1 MTRLLADADPSRWVP
16 VTGSMG
22 LRGRRHRKAAI
33 RMLLGHGS
41 RMMGGQGRGSGVL
54 AWTLSQAAPLLMR
67 RTDGRL
73 LAWVWK
79 ADPNLLLVTAQVH
92 AITPQLRAARAMR
105 PMEYDDTEP
114 FRGAYLGMG
123 ERLVMDSP
131 SAPNTPPFAEY
142 TWDTGAHLV
151 TVMAVCGDRERFRSV
166 LDSVDALAR
175 TVRIV
180 DDLRVAETTGV
191 LRLGPA

>member
-1 MTRLLADADPSRWVP
+1 MTRLQADADAARWVP
-16 VTGSMG
+16 VTGSLG

-41 RMMGGQGRGSGVL
+41 RMLGGQGRGSGML
-54 AWTLSQAAPLLMR
+54 AWTLSQAAPLVIR
-67 RTDGRL
+67 RTGGRM
-73 LAWVWK
+73 LAWVWREEPK
-79 ADPNLLLVTAQVH
+79 LLVVTAQVH
-92 AITPQLRAARAMR
+92 QISPQLRAARAMR
-105 PMEYDDTEP
+105 PMEYDDTEA

-123 ERLVMDSP
+123 ERLVLDAS
-131 SAPNTPPFAEY
+131 SAPSTPPFAEY

-151 TVMAVCGDRERFRSV
+151 TVTAVCGDRERFRT
-166 LDSVDALAR
+166 LLPAIDALAR

-180 DDLRVAETTGV
+180 DDLRLAETTGV

>member
-1 MTRLLADADPSRWVP
+1 MTRLQADADAARWVA
-16 VTGSMG
+16 VSGSLG

-41 RMMGGQGRGSGVL
+41 RMLGGQGRGSGVL
-54 AWTLSQAAPLLMR
+54 AWTLSQAAPLLLR
-67 RTDGRL
+67 RADGRVL
-73 LAWVWK
+73 VWVWK
-79 ADPNLLLVTAQVH
+79 DEPGLMVVAAQVQ

-123 ERLVMDSP
+123 ERLVLESP
-131 SAPNTPPFAEY
+131 SIPNTPPMAEY

-151 TVMAVCGDRERFRSV
+151 TVTAVCGDAQRFGAV
-166 LDSVDALAR
+166 IGAVDELAR

-180 DDLRVAETTGV
+180 DDLRVTETTGV
-191 LRLGPA
+191 LRLDPA

>member
-1 MTRLLADADPSRWVP
+1 MTRLQADADAARWVP
-16 VTGSMG
+16 ITGSLG

-41 RMMGGQGRGSGVL
+41 RMIGGQGRGSGLL
-54 AWTLSQAAPLLMR
+54 AWTISQAAPLLMR
-67 RTDGRL
+67 RADGKL

-79 ADPNLLLVTAQVH
+79 DEPDLLVVTAQVH
-92 AITPQLRAARAMR
+92 QITPQLRAARAMR

-123 ERLVMDSP
+123 ERLVID
-131 SAPNTPPFAEY
+131 APAGAGTPPFAEY
-142 TWDTGAHLV
+142 TWDTGAHFV
-151 TVMAVCGDRERFRSV
+151 TVTAVGGDRERFRTV
-166 LDSVDALAR
+166 LGSVDELAR

-180 DDLRVAETTGV
+180 DDLRVAETPGV

>member
-1 MTRLLADADPSRWVP
+1 MTRLQADADAARWVA
-16 VTGSMG
+16 VTGSLG

-33 RMLLGHGS
+33 RMLLGQGS

-54 AWTLSQAAPLLMR
+54 AWTLSQAAPLLLR
-67 RTDGRL
+67 RADGRL
-73 LAWVWK
+73 LVWVWK
-79 ADPNLLLVTAQVH
+79 DDPELVVVAAQVQE
-92 AITPQLRAARAMR
+92 ITPQVRAARAML

-123 ERLVMDSP
+123 ERLVLDQP
-131 SAPNTPPFAEY
+131 STPNTPPLAEY

-151 TVMAVCGDRERFRSV
+151 TVTAVCGDATRFRTV
-166 LDSVDALAR
+166 LGSIDELAR

-180 DDLRVAETTGV
+180 DDLRVTETTGV

>member
-1 MTRLLADADPSRWVP
+1 MRLQADADAARWVP
-16 VTGSMG
+16 VTGSLG

-41 RMMGGQGRGSGVL
+41 RLMGGAGRGSGAL
-54 AWTLSQAAPLLMR
+54 AWALSQAAPLLLR
-67 RTDGRL
+67 RADGRIL
-73 LAWVWK
+73 VWVWK
-79 ADPNLLLVTAQVH
+79 DDPGLLVVMAQ
-92 AITPQLRAARAMR
+92 AQELTPQLRAARAMM

-114 FRGAYLGMG
+114 FQGAYLGTG
-123 ERLVMDSP
+123 ERLVMA
-131 SAPNTPPFAEY
+131 APADAGTPPFATY

-151 TVMAVCGDRERFRSV
+151 TVTAVCGDRERLGTV
-166 LDSVDALAR
+166 LPFADELAR

-180 DDLRVAETTGV
+180 DDLRVAEGTGV